1 MGKKKNKKGDKSDST
16 DNLNVEEEAK
26 LKED

>member
-16 DNLNVEEEAK
+16 DNLEVEEETK
-26 LKED
+26 VKEE

>member
-16 DNLNVEEEAK
+16 DNLKVEEEIK
-26 LKED
+26 LEED

>member
-16 DNLNVEEEAK
+16 DNLKLEEETK
-26 LKED
+26 LEED